1 MICML
6 SLRTLQIS
14 ACLQTWRSHAM
25 HVGVRCRLTARRTR
39 SNGPASAVIPV
50 PTNLSHRFLHHL
62 AVQRAFRKPSLLDT
76 EQYAPARSL
85 GPPAPPLPA
94 ANHRHGCLPQ
104 RSVARLQRQHCLPQ
118 YALSAAFSPAIA
130 ADQVGCSSSPS
141 IVIRTSFWGS
151 YATQRYPWFWPQASR
166 SALNLDWNRFK
177 SLPPGA
183 HDYWVA
189 RVNFGR
195 LLARGPVRIGLVDLR
210 QSMRAATRY
219 KACSQYIRIF
229 DVLSFGIHARSGPCS
244 DA

>member
-1 MICML
+1 MYAFPSDPSDKCMSADMAISCHARGREM
-6 SLRTLQIS
+6 SLD
-14 ACLQTWRSHAM
+14 
-25 HVGVRCRLTARRTR
+25 
-39 SNGPASAVIPV
+39 GPADTGRTGLLPPSFRYT
-50 PTNLSHRFLHHL
+50 TNLSHRFLHHL

-151 YATQRYPWFWPQASR
+151 YATQRYPWIWPQASR
-166 SALNLDWNRFK
+166 SALK
-177 SLPPGA
+177 S
-183 HDYWVA
+183 
-189 RVNFGR
+189 R
-195 LLARGPVRIGLVDLR
+195 LE
-210 QSMRAATRY
+210 
-219 KACSQYIRIF
+219 
-229 DVLSFGIHARSGPCS
+229 SF
-244 DA
+244 